1 LSSDRWNAQ
10 DLAEYQSRRSGQVAP
25 SKYKAKRTE
34 VDGIVFASKRE
45 ATRYQDL
52 KVMQQHGL
60 ISGLTLQPK
69 YPLEVN
75 GVKIC
80 TYIADFLYFENGER
94 ITEDTKGVKTPAYKL
109 KRKLMLAIYGIAIRE
124 T

>member
-1 LSSDRWNAQ
+1 V
-10 DLAEYQSRRSGQVAP
+10 RSQKARKEIELQ

-52 KVMQQHGL
+52 KVMQDLGL
-60 ISGLTLQPK
+60 ITGLTLQPK

-109 KRKLMLAIYGIAIRE
+109 KRKLMLAIYGIQIRE